1 MRPDPFSGARSGAPI
16 SASALR
22 TTLTTS
28 GIRDFELVA
37 VDGVWARIRRARPVG
52 AGDWSHGRWGTP
64 GNNPC
69 MDDVLVKAPFQT
81 LWIAGPNTFTKFGL
95 PLASAGRVLLRHG
108 GITHEGRYTPAAQP
122 DLLQVFDAYNGSLL
136 WERRLEE
143 REGEGFVAVD
153 DRVFAAGVTTLYA
166 FNAVDGSLVWKR
178 LADQALDGMKSWG
191 QYLCADGVLVAAV
204 SDTPPQEAVGLRQRA
219 LVGLSP
225 SNGSVRWMR
234 QSETG
239 IRSFALGEGLCF
251 YSSPGS
257 LAAVRILDGQKAW
270 TQPTGGSGIVRYHR
284 GKVYLDSMSFIAAD
298 GRPDRRGNFRGA
310 FVGDRLYA
318 GGLKGVTV
326 SDLATGG
333 TVPSFPVPRDPY
345 CPKTGV
351 PDGCSFMYGRCIMPT
366 ASTHCYFFS
375 YGATVIGDLI
385 RNEVFPCETFRA
397 NCRTGVIAGNGL
409 VYNSPSGCGCSF
421 AVRGGIA
428 LAPVDEAFY
437 WGRPASNPP
446 PQLEPGPAFHDDFT
460 SAPPRAAWPCF
471 RHDSARSNV
480 TEAQLPWPMG
490 TKWQIRLPG
499 RLTPPI
505 VADGS
510 VFLGSDNHSVY
521 ALDAATGATRWRFV
535 TGGEV
540 GASPAWWQGR
550 LYVGSQDGWVYC
562 LRADTGRLVWRF
574 RGAPHERRMIFYG
587 RPQSLWPIAGGVVVE
602 DGRVQFCAGRC
613 SHDRVFV
620 WSLDARTGAVL
631 WQNDQAGRAVEVTGP
646 AGGVSPHGISPS
658 GVLAASRE
666 ILYVP
671 QGPFAPAAFARADG
685 RLLWWG
691 RRGDSTQRS
700 NIEVQNLGG
709 PNLVLADD
717 VLLVGGS
724 DPMTGTSQAF
734 VAVQSRTGRMWGA
747 DDPRLFAKA
756 GRDATGAAVEVKQA
770 RFGTKPIR
778 FGQEFTPVVADGGV
792 FIPGYRGAF
801 LDLRKYLETQFGATA
816 TDARRWT
823 NPLPRGTLLVAGDK
837 VLVVSAGRL
846 IALARA
852 DGKHLGQV
860 DLATQDAPLSDGLA
874 VAESKMFLVTAA
886 GEVLC
891 LSAR

>member
-1 MRPDPFSGARSGAPI
+1 M
-16 SASALR
+16 
-22 TTLTTS
+22 
-28 GIRDFELVA
+28 
-37 VDGVWARIRRARPVG
+37 
-52 AGDWSHGRWGTP
+52 
-64 GNNPC
+64 
-69 MDDVLVKAPFQT
+69 K
-81 LWIAGPNTFTKFGL
+81 
-95 PLASAGRVLLRHG
+95 
-108 GITHEGRYTPAAQP
+108 
-122 DLLQVFDAYNGSLL
+122 
-136 WERRLEE
+136 RRL
-143 REGEGFVAVD
+143 F
-153 DRVFAAGVTTLYA
+153 L
-166 FNAVDGSLVWKR
+166 
-178 LADQALDGMKSWG
+178 QA
-191 QYLCADGVLVAAV
+191 VAA
-204 SDTPPQEAVGLRQRA
+204 S
-219 LVGLSP
+219 
-225 SNGSVRWMR
+225 
-234 QSETG
+234 
-239 IRSFALGEGLCF
+239 
-251 YSSPGS
+251 
-257 LAAVRILDGQKAW
+257 
-270 TQPTGGSGIVRYHR
+270 
-284 GKVYLDSMSFIAAD
+284 
-298 GRPDRRGNFRGA
+298 
-310 FVGDRLYA
+310 
-318 GGLKGVTV
+318 
-326 SDLATGG
+326 
-333 TVPSFPVPRDPY
+333 
-345 CPKTGV
+345 
-351 PDGCSFMYGRCIMPT
+351 
-366 ASTHCYFFS
+366 
-375 YGATVIGDLI
+375 
-385 RNEVFPCETFRA
+385 
-397 NCRTGVIAGNGL
+397 
-409 VYNSPSGCGCSF
+409 
-421 AVRGGIA
+421 
-428 LAPVDEAFY
+428 
-437 WGRPASNPP
+437 
-446 PQLEPGPAFHDDFT
+446 
-460 SAPPRAAWPCF
+460 
-471 RHDSARSNV
+471 
-480 TEAQLPWPMG
+480 
-490 TKWQIRLPG
+490 
-499 RLTPPI
+499 
-505 VADGS
+505 
-510 VFLGSDNHSVY
+510 
-521 ALDAATGATRWRFV
+521 
-535 TGGEV
+535 
-540 GASPAWWQGR
+540 
-550 LYVGSQDGWVYC
+550 
-562 LRADTGRLVWRF
+562 
-574 RGAPHERRMIFYG
+574 GAPHERQMIFYG

-709 PNLVLADD
+709 PNLILADD

-724 DPMTGTSQAF
+724 DPVTGTSQAF
-734 VAVQSRTGRMWGA
+734 LAVQSRTGRMWGA